1 MIRIS
6 LSDANCC
13 VSSIA
18 NTANASQG
26 EGNLSDS
33 DRRGQILEHLRDS
46 PFASARDLA
55 ERLEVSVATVRRDI
69 DKLDEQGLARKVYGG
84 ISAIDGAAAHG
95 VFARTYT
102 ERSDLAV
109 AAKNAIAAEAALM
122 VQDGD
127 AVIVHGGSTCFRLGE
142 RLAARNIRLC
152 TNSMPL
158 AAMLGE
164 IGSCALTVVGGEL
177 HREPR
182 ILHGPVGGTPFFA
195 SKFFVSAQGV
205 SERGLL
211 ESHPL
216 LVDAMSRFAESADRI
231 IALIDSSKF
240 TTGARKLAL
249 PWSRI
254 DTLVTDDGLTPE
266 DRSMLEAKGV
276 EVRIAAVRTG
286 EP

>member
-1 MIRIS
+1 LFDS
-6 LSDANCC
+6 NCC
-13 VSSIA
+13 VSSIV
-18 NTANASQG
+18 NTARPSQG
-26 EGNLSDS
+26 EGDLSDS
-33 DRRGQILEHLRDS
+33 DRRGQILEYLRDS

-55 ERLEVSVATVRRDI
+55 ERLDVSVATVRRDI

-164 IGSCALTVVGGEL
+164 MGSCALTVAGGEL

-182 ILHGPVGGTPFFA
+182 ILHGPVAGAPFFA
-195 SKFFVSAQGV
+195 SKFFLSAQGV

-216 LVDAMSRFAESADRI
+216 LVDAITRFAECSDRI
-231 IALIDSSKF
+231 VALIDSSKF
-240 TTGARKLAL
+240 TAGARNLAL

-254 DTLVTDDGLTPE
+254 DTLITDDGLAAE
-266 DRSMLEAKGV
+266 HRAMLEAKGV

>member
-1 MIRIS
+1 V
-6 LSDANCC
+6 SDA
-13 VSSIA
+13 
-18 NTANASQG
+18 
-26 EGNLSDS
+26 
-33 DRRGQILEHLRDS
+33 DRRGRIIEHLRDS

-55 ERLEVSVATVRRDI
+55 DRIGVSIATVRRDI

-84 ISAIDGAAAHG
+84 VSAIDGAAAHG

-102 ERSDLAV
+102 ERSDVAV
-109 AAKNAIAAEAALM
+109 AVKDAIAAEAALM

-142 RLAARNIRLC
+142 RIANRNIRLC

-164 IGSCALTVVGGEL
+164 VGSCALTVTGGEL

-182 ILHGPVGGTPFFA
+182 ILHGTGGAAPFYA
-195 SKFFVSAQGV
+195 SKFFLSAQGV

-216 LVDAMSRFAESADRI
+216 LVEAISRFAECADRI
-231 IALIDSSKF
+231 VALIDSSKF
-240 TTGARKLAL
+240 NSGARKLSL

-254 DTLVTDDGLTPE
+254 DTLVTDNGLGAE
-266 DRSMLEAKGV
+266 HRAMVEAQGV
-276 EVRIAAVRTG
+276 EVRVANVQADG
-286 EP
+286 S